1 MNEFLDQS
9 LSRLYQNEGNVW
21 INRDSKQ
28 LRYNSDEKGIPS
40 WISPMSV
47 YDVGENSSNDSKGK
61 IKKGQPVS
69 VGLIDQLDATKK
81 GSGPSAIVVTDPAV
95 DKWCIGIAMQPG
107 NVNDE
112 DKVHVL
118 SSGQVEYKITNAGN
132 DDYYLPPSHKQSDGS
147 YIFDWT
153 YDDVGKPVY
162 VSNKNK
168 GELTLDLTEA
178 TYDGGTI
185 ICVGRIADAPLSSEK
200 SSKSQKILIEVQTSG
215 DIRGVIDSTQVT
227 VSMASQNST
236 LVFSSDTDRLLFIK
250 VVNNKGYFI
259 TSKSDLNTNNQP
271 IGAIVVTPK
280 ESNNGYTVDLSEY
293 SLKDIVVT
301 RLGVL
306 NGNFSIEES
315 NIGKTLYLNTKS
327 NSTDTDS
334 TSLGYYSDSDTTEYK
349 VGAAL
354 DTDRILVDCRYLK
367 DYTKFSMIG
376 TIKPVY
382 ESGLVDTGY
391 ALIDP
396 SVTHTVYNDA
406 SGTDWT
412 ELIKACYGKDIFLFS
427 KDGKTFSRVNEKT
440 VDNAVWTLNGDADY
454 SGKATNKILDPVNN
468 TYFKF
473 RDMYYT
479 LTKDGTVKT
488 CACQIKYSKEG
499 SEEESQAYVWPE
511 QAYELTLE
519 SKNNES
525 KNDIIDGKTN
535 AEKVIDT
542 SKKPRL
548 NITSLVKVGQII
560 DHNNYDIESYDI
572 VLQYFADN
580 KTQYLAPGFHVY
592 QKDGVTCYY
601 GYEWYLYYDKD
612 ATKNTYLYMKLQP
625 DGMQVDE
632 IAYGPAQS
640 LNSIFTDTTDFIV
653 TVRRRPTQFNSFYL
667 NQFPESNPWTP
678 LQDSSGNLRI
688 KGDKV
693 YFSSSMES
701 NLGTSSSASTGFTS
715 DGSSGYIELGKTDD
729 GAEVNFVINGDAS
742 NSSPV
747 LKQILTYKGAANKQ
761 IIWTYD
767 FSGSKPSANVNAI
780 LPASVYFNSYGYT
793 IKNTDAINALN
804 ILRQYQSKLLF
815 EESSSSTAY
824 YYSARSDTRLSS
836 LQAVN
841 LKDND
846 NDEVE
851 SDSTKLYLNAA
862 TDDASKQA
870 ADALYASDSTVNFL
884 TNIGLLNDAAVATEN
899 RLYKL
904 ERAIYG
910 SDASSISSAYNTES
924 INRFIGNAGLL
935 RVYSWLDKL
944 QIFKTSNDEIV
955 NVYKDVVSGDY
966 TIRTK
971 DYVSSILYG
980 YFIDNFGKYT
990 SKDNFKNAIE
1000 SFYSNSLIDFLRSGN
1015 SSNLRELWFFY
1026 NALSVKKTALN
1037 VEFINLQNGLDSLG
1051 FSADENAL
1059 TNGYFLTGDSIIP
1072 SIVAKITLLKHSQY
1086 KDKDFFSEDSPFAG
1100 TLLEWPIYKN
1110 PNATGPLDPETA
1122 FFDSNI
1128 IGLSDASVIRKTGSA
1143 IIPEVNTDDTYYSSF
1158 PAQSVD
1164 GWLLDAFVKLSYLR
1178 SLFDFDHTMNTSGIL
1193 YMPYLYAS
1201 VDDSETALHVIKYTT
1216 EDMVHLN
1223 DFTAT
1228 YNTYSAFQFFNG
1240 KVIKAFRQ
1248 LIAKV
1253 RDQLVFTNQS
1263 TMNSVDTDIS
1273 SSFADGKYSGSSAQ
1287 PTIVNVSGTALHNA
1301 CQILL
1306 MRYLDWM
1313 SSTEAAALDQII
1325 NFPGEVSDGST
1336 VEPDT
1341 YDNVVEVAKKYNDFI
1356 DTLALGYFDDERKVS
1371 GNSIFAGIPLTK
1383 VKITNGGTTIVDAS
1397 EASKIIK
1404 DSDGKTKAVDT
1415 DYKLDAANETLI
1427 ATQTFSICEFAYDA
1441 ASNKF
1446 NTTKFNPQLSQLTVN
1461 AKTKK
1466 TEVSQLIKDSYTG
1479 YREALEEQNPLTMP
1493 TDIQELEG
1501 TGGVEFWEKALT
1513 RYDCVLPKSTEATK
1527 ALFTKV
1533 VNTSPK
1539 DIIVSNAFDLTA
1551 VLGNGHYLYQNWINA
1566 SKYADYA
1573 KRSSEDNEKD
1583 ETLRTLLLNDY
1594 PFYEGVGERINA
1606 YSTASKLK
1614 NFKFKVLFRM
1624 NDSPVVSTVSDPH
1637 FWSQLGFGEG
1647 TPYDWTRFVRRPLTS
1662 NSVQVG
1668 SEDNVLTKIADNF
1681 TLNNSKEE
1689 AAYAVDS
1696 SVKIGDEYET
1706 RFDGTDPI
1714 YVKYYEQNIP
1724 TDTEYVTELTTHLA
1738 SSIASNSFL
1747 LIEQNTYDFWKS
1759 YIRQKSASEDEED
1772 LPHAKVDVDDT
1783 KDESYSIVQIRP
1795 NDYIEDYVLTVSIKG
1810 KNAYR
1815 KQVTDIFR
1823 SDKNSSIVYELTI
1836 CSSSFTNFEL
1846 TKTDIP
1852 APNKTNAEFNEDGSF
1867 KCYTTKG
1874 LQMYETDTLCY
1885 TFKSRDEANNILNN
1899 FGSSD
1904 STLST
1909 VLSVSGFSVSD
1920 KLLMSKSGFKD
1931 VTISVKADFHVK
1943 NDNNTTVSVKDN
1955 KNNGEVVNF
1964 TIPTIKVYSD
1974 MLKATTV
1981 TQDGY
1986 HVDSHNNKILD
1997 EPKFTAEGYDI
2008 SDTLQEGDAKSIDE
2022 DVALDKDALVYGK
2035 AYGTAVRRENT
2046 ELKNALIDFAQKER
2060 TTYYDRTAKNNNSLK
2075 VAIDNI
2081 SYLKSNTDAER
2092 NAFNSL
2098 VSSFNTLTDRVNS
2111 LTNALNNMSNM
2122 LVVLAASNS
2131 DTVQIDNGCY
2141 FNFLDDD
2148 YQLTSNTIK
2157 GNGVLYVAKNG
2168 VNMYELPFTYVS
2180 TRIVTTDTV
2189 DGQKVSAT
2197 TGASIELTIPN
2208 VPHKS
2213 NSSLTET
2220 IYCDIDYDTDDLTF
2234 KVNEYE
2240 KSAAGSKLNDSE
2252 TILFN
2257 LDNYT
2262 FTKIDN
2268 KPATTV
2274 LNASNSS
2281 AIVKSKV
2288 NPGIKFTNTYWST
2301 VYNLSKSDA
2310 VNGIAMDTIKDPL
2323 AEADKVKE
2331 ASTFNTNYNYIKQS
2345 AYENADITEFN
2356 NKVTEVASMTYDK
2369 AYYKRHAVK
2378 TYFAVGTLN
2387 TIKKDVYLHNYYLGN
2402 NANKNTIA
2410 VFPTNS
2416 EGKISFSDTNKQ
2428 IDLVNST
2435 WKFSEDAFI
2444 TGQQLPEPDIF
2455 YKLTYD
2461 DIMRLFKLSYDSNPD
2476 SFNAA
2481 ALDTKV
2487 EANEAYAKEYEFT
2500 LTKEIYITYGSDKYR
2515 VSNVELYTT
2524 NVKNAQVIG
2533 INPCSIT
2540 SGTTTKATIY
2550 AGSSGLYENFLFSLT
2565 LLCMSTDEKYI
2576 PTKVLPSVSQLGYFD
2591 KNGILRELSTRDS
2604 DVTIK
2609 LDTVIDSVD
2618 FMKYII
2624 KHSTLCVLDGDYAE
2638 IAEKTF
2644 STTDENVK
2652 LLQYR
2657 LKQSFDDKAYNQI
2670 KNACTPIND
2679 VIDSL
2684 VIEIKDK
2691 TL

>member
-9 LSRLYQNEGNVW
+9 LSLLYQNEGNIW
-21 INRDSKQ
+21 INRNSKQ
-28 LRYNSDEKGIPS
+28 LRYNSDEKGVSS

-47 YDVGENSSNDSKGK
+47 YDVGENSSNSSKGK

-81 GSGPSAIVVTDPAV
+81 GSGPSAVVVTDPAT

-107 NVNDE
+107 DVNDE
-112 DKVHVL
+112 DKIHVL
-118 SSGQVEYKITNAGN
+118 SSGQVEYRITNIAN
-132 DDYYLPPSHKQSDGS
+132 DDYYLPPNHKRSDGS

-153 YDDVGKPVY
+153 YDDIGKPVY

-168 GELTLDLTEA
+168 GELTLDLTDA

-236 LVFSSDTDRLLFIK
+236 LVFSSGADRLLFVK

-259 TSKSDLNTNNQP
+259 TSKSDLNTSNQP

-280 ESNNGYTVDLSEY
+280 KSNNSYTVDLSEY

-306 NGNFSIEES
+306 NGNFNIEES

-327 NSTDTDS
+327 NSADTDS
-334 TSLGYYSDSDTTEYK
+334 TSLGYYSDSDTIEYK

-382 ESGLVDTGY
+382 ESGLLDTGY

-396 SVTHTVYNDA
+396 SITHTVYNDA
-406 SGTDWT
+406 SGIDWT
-412 ELIKACYGKDIFLFS
+412 ELIKACYGKDVFLFS
-427 KDGKTFSRVNEKT
+427 KDGKTYSRVNEKT
-440 VDNAVWTLNGDADY
+440 VNNAVWTLNGDADY
-454 SGKATNKILDPVNN
+454 NRKATNKILDPVNN

-479 LTKDGTVKT
+479 LTKDGATKT

-519 SKNNES
+519 SKNNGN
-525 KNDIIDGKTN
+525 KNNIASGKTD

-560 DHNNYDIESYDI
+560 DHNDYDIESYDI

-592 QKDGVTCYY
+592 QKDGTTCYY

-612 ATKNTYLYMKLQP
+612 TTKNTYLYMKLQP
-625 DGMQVDE
+625 DNMQAGE

-640 LNSIFTDTTDFIV
+640 ISNIFTDTTDFIV
-653 TVRRRPTQFNSFYL
+653 VVRRRPTQFNSFYL

-701 NLGTSSSASTGFTS
+701 NLDTSSSASTGFTS

-729 GAEVNFVINGDAS
+729 GAEVNFVINGDTS

-747 LKQILTYKGAANKQ
+747 LKQTLTYKGATDKQ

-793 IKNTDAINALN
+793 IKNTDVVNALN

-815 EESSSSTAY
+815 EESSNSTAY
-824 YYSARSDTRLSS
+824 YYGARSDTQLSA
-836 LQAVN
+836 LRTVD
-841 LKDND
+841 LKDNS
-846 NDEVE
+846 NDEIE
-851 SDSTKLYLNAA
+851 SGSDKLYLNTA

-870 ADALYASDSTVNFL
+870 ANALYASDSTVNFL
-884 TNIGLLNDAAVATEN
+884 TNIGLLNDAAVAAEN

-924 INRFIGNAGLL
+924 INRFFGDAGLL
-935 RVYSWLDKL
+935 RIYSWLDKL
-944 QIFKTSNDEIV
+944 QIFKTSNDELK
-955 NVYKDVVSGDY
+955 NVYKDVNSGDY

-990 SKDNFKNAIE
+990 SKDDFKDAIE
-1000 SFYSNSLIDFLRSGN
+1000 SFYSKSLIEFLRSGN

-1037 VEFINLQNGLDSLG
+1037 AECMSLQGGLDSLG
-1051 FSADENAL
+1051 FKADKDAL
-1059 TNGYFLTGDSIIP
+1059 TEGYFLTGDSVIP

-1086 KDKDFFSEDSPFAG
+1086 EDKDFFSNDSSFAG

-1110 PNATGPLDPETA
+1110 PNVAGPLDPETA

-1128 IGLSDASVIRKTGSA
+1128 VGLSDASIVKKTGSA
-1143 IIPEVNTDDTYYSSF
+1143 LIPEVNTDNTYYSSF

-1178 SLFDFDHTMNTSGIL
+1178 SLFDFDHTMYTSGVL

-1201 VDDSETALHVIKYTT
+1201 VDESETALHVIKYTT

-1240 KVIKAFRQ
+1240 KIIKAFRQ

-1253 RDQLVFTNQS
+1253 RDQLVFTNLS
-1263 TMNSVDTDIS
+1263 TMSSVNTS
-1273 SSFADGKYSGSSAQ
+1273 VSGNFANGEYSGSNAQ
-1287 PTIVNVSGTALHNA
+1287 PAIVNVNSTALHNA
-1301 CQILL
+1301 NQILL

-1313 SSTEAAALDQII
+1313 SSQEAAMLDQII
-1325 NFPGEVSDGST
+1325 NFPAEVPDGST

-1341 YDNVVEVAKKYNDFI
+1341 CDDIIETAKNYNDFI

-1371 GNSIFAGIPLTK
+1371 GNSIFAGMALTK
-1383 VKITNGGTTIVDAS
+1383 VKITRGNETVVNAFETSKYIKNSDNETEVVDS
-1397 EASKIIK
+1397 NYRL
-1404 DSDGKTKAVDT
+1404 DKTS
-1415 DYKLDAANETLI
+1415 ETLI
-1427 ATQTFSICEFAYDA
+1427 ATRTFSVCEFAYDA

-1446 NTTKFNPQLSQLTVN
+1446 NKVKFNPQLSKLTVD
-1461 AKTKK
+1461 ATTQKPA
-1466 TEVSQLIKDSYTG
+1466 VVQLIKDSYTR
-1479 YREALEEQNPLTMP
+1479 YHEALEEQNPLTTP
-1493 TDIQELEG
+1493 TDIKELEG
-1501 TGGVEFWEKALT
+1501 TGGADFWEKALT
-1513 RYDCVLPKSTEATK
+1513 RYSCKLSTDTETTN

-1533 VNTSPK
+1533 VNTSSK
-1539 DIIVSNAFDLTA
+1539 DIIIQNAFDLTA
-1551 VLGNGHYLYQNWINA
+1551 VLGNGHYLYQNWIND

-1573 KRSSEDNEKD
+1573 RKSSEDNKKN
-1583 ETLRTLLLNDY
+1583 ETLRKLLLNDY
-1594 PFYEGVGERINA
+1594 PFYEGVGERIDA
-1606 YSTASKLK
+1606 YSTASELK
-1614 NFKFKVLFRM
+1614 NYKFKVLFRQ
-1624 NDSPVVSTVSDPH
+1624 NKSRVVNTSSDPH
-1637 FWSQLGFGEG
+1637 FWSQLGFGENSD
-1647 TPYDWTRFVRRPLTS
+1647 YDWTRFVKRPLIG
-1662 NSVQVG
+1662 NSVQISSNDKVA
-1668 SEDNVLTKIADNF
+1668 TKVADNF
-1681 TLNNSKEE
+1681 KTNNGN
-1689 AAYAVDS
+1689 AAATYAIDS
-1696 SVKIGDEYET
+1696 SVKIGDEYIT

-1724 TDTEYVTELTTHLA
+1724 TDTEYFTMSTTHLA
-1738 SSIASNSFL
+1738 SSIADDSFL

-1759 YIRQKSASEDEED
+1759 YIRQKSKSESEDEQN
-1772 LPHAKVDVDDT
+1772 AQVNVDDSKT
-1783 KDESYSIVQIRP
+1783 VSYDIVQTRP
-1795 NDYIEDYVLTVSIKG
+1795 NDYIEDYVLTVFIYG

-1823 SDKNSSIVYELTI
+1823 SDKNSSIAYSLTI
-1836 CSSSFTNFEL
+1836 CSSSFTNFAL
-1846 TKTDIP
+1846 TKTSIL
-1852 APNKTNAEFNEDGSF
+1852 APNRTNAEFDENGNF
-1867 KCYTTKG
+1867 IRYTTSG
-1874 LQMYETDTLCY
+1874 LEMYGVDILQY
-1885 TFKSRDEANNILNN
+1885 TFKSYDGKSNILNN

-1909 VLSVSGFSVSD
+1909 ALLVSGFSQSD
-1920 KLLMSKSGFKD
+1920 KVLMSSRGFKD
-1931 VTISVKADFHVK
+1931 VKISIEANFHIK
-1943 NDNNTTVSVKDN
+1943 NDNNTTIKVKDN
-1955 KNNGEVVNF
+1955 KNEGKEVDF

-1981 TQDGY
+1981 TQNGY
-1986 HVDSHNNKILD
+1986 HVDSNNNEILN
-1997 EPKFTAEGYDI
+1997 EPKFTAKGYSI
-2008 SDTLQEGDAKSIDE
+2008 SDTLQEGTAESIDE
-2022 DVALDKDALVYGK
+2022 NVALDKDALVYGK
-2035 AYGTAVRRENT
+2035 AYGTAVRRENK

-2060 TTYYDRTAKNNNSLK
+2060 TTYYDRTAKNNSSLK

-2098 VSSFNTLTDRVNS
+2098 VSSFNALTDRVNS
-2111 LTNALNNMSNM
+2111 LTNVINSMSNM
-2122 LVVLAASNS
+2122 LVVLATSDS
-2131 DTVQIDNGCY
+2131 DTVRIDNGCY
-2141 FNFLDDD
+2141 FNFLEDD
-2148 YQLTSNTIK
+2148 YQLTSNMIK
-2157 GNGVLYVAKNG
+2157 GNGVLYIAKNG
-2168 VNMYELPFTYVS
+2168 VNMYELPFTYES

-2189 DGQKVSAT
+2189 DGQRVSTT
-2197 TGASIELTIPN
+2197 TGASIKLTIPD
-2208 VPHKS
+2208 VPCMS
-2213 NSSLTET
+2213 DSSLTET

-2234 KVNEYE
+2234 KVDEHR
-2240 KSAAGSKLNDSE
+2240 KSSTGSKLIDLE
-2252 TILFN
+2252 TILSDLN
-2257 LDNYT
+2257 DYT
-2262 FTKIDN
+2262 FTKIDD
-2268 KPATTV
+2268 KPTMTV
-2274 LNASNSS
+2274 LNDSNSS
-2281 AIVKSKV
+2281 SIVKSEI

-2301 VYNLSKSDA
+2301 VYNLSKSNA
-2310 VNGIAMDTIKDPL
+2310 VDKIAVDTIKDPL
-2323 AEADKVKE
+2323 AEVDEVEE
-2331 ASTFNTNYNYIKQS
+2331 ASTFNTDYNYEQQS
-2345 AYENADITEFN
+2345 AYENADITEFD
-2356 NKVTEVASMTYDK
+2356 NKVTEVESMTYDK

-2387 TIKKDVYLHNYYLGN
+2387 TMKKDVYLHSYYLGN
-2402 NANKNTIA
+2402 NANKNTVA
-2410 VFPTNS
+2410 VFPTDS
-2416 EGKISFSDTNKQ
+2416 EGKISFSGANKQ

-2444 TGQQLPEPDIF
+2444 TGQQIPEPDVF

-2461 DIMRLFKLSYDSNPD
+2461 DLMRLFKLSYGNSPD

-2481 ALDTKV
+2481 ALDT
-2487 EANEAYAKEYEFT
+2487 EITDEGAFDKEYQFT
-2500 LTKEIYITYGSDKYR
+2500 LSKKVYITYGSDKYY
-2515 VSNVELYTT
+2515 VSGITLHIAN

-2533 INPCSIT
+2533 ISSCKIGSINPQT
-2540 SGTTTKATIY
+2540 MLFY

-2565 LLCMSTDEKYI
+2565 LSCMQTNEEYV
-2576 PTKVLPSVSQLGYFD
+2576 PAKVLLNVPQIGYFN
-2591 KNGILRELSTRDS
+2591 KNGILQELETRANDS
-2604 DVTIK
+2604 VMK

-2624 KHSTLCVLDGDYAE
+2624 KHSTLCVLDRDYADKDTE
-2638 IAEKTF
+2638 PG
-2644 STTDENVK
+2644 TDDNVV
-2652 LLQYR
+2652 LVGYR
-2657 LKQSFDDKAYNQI
+2657 LQAAISDASYDQI
-2670 KNACTPIND
+2670 KNAYTSISD

-2684 VIEIKDK
+2684 VIEFEDS
-2691 TL
+2691 